1 MCAGVGC
8 HIGKRFCEGQWL
20 LGGCLHIDVKR
31 RGPGDRFPASALDA
45 VMMMMLIDCIVEAG
59 GIAEANTCSAL
70 LGRCL

>member
-1 MCAGVGC
+1 MQRVQA
-8 HIGKRFCEGQWL
+8 
-20 LGGCLHIDVKR
+20 LGNGSLKANFLHIDVNR

>member
-1 MCAGVGC
+1 
-8 HIGKRFCEGQWL
+8 L